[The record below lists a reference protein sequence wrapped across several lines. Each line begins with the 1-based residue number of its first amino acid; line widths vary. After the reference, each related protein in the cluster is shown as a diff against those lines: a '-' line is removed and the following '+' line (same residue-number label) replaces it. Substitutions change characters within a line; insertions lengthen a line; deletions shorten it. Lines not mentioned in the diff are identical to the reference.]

1 VKFAKYSTL
10 INENDRNLVNAIE
23 YINSTKK
30 EEPAVQQ
37 PEEIVIVEK
46 RSKVAKNVLL
56 ASVTAASIALLFTA
70 GYLIYR
76 IIMLNV

>member
-1 VKFAKYSTL
+1 
-10 INENDRNLVNAIE
+10 
-23 YINSTKK
+23 
-30 EEPAVQQ
+30 VQQ